1 MTFFGVSAGELAL
14 LAVAILLAGTLA
26 GFFAGLL
33 GIGGAALIVPVLY
46 EVFRVLNVPDEVR
59 FHLCIGTSLAF
70 IVPTSIRSFLAHRAK
85 GAVRMDVLRLW
96 VIPIVI
102 GVIVGALIAYVASV
116 VFFKALYISF
126 TVFMASKL
134 LFGRESWR
142 IADDLPKP
150 PVTIGA
156 GFLIGL
162 VSALMGVGGGAF
174 SAMFLT
180 LFGQSIHVAVATSSA
195 VGVFI
200 SVPGTIGYM
209 LAGWQHQALMPPLS
223 IGFVSILGFLL
234 IAPTGVLA
242 APYGARLAH
251 KLSKRRLEIAF
262 GLFLLL
268 VAIRFAASLVLA

>member
-1 MTFFGVSAGELAL
+1 MSLFGVPAGELAL
-14 LAVAILLAGTLA
+14 LAAAILIAGSLA

-46 EVFRVLNVPDEVR
+46 EVFRLLGVPDEVR
-59 FHLCIGTSLAF
+59 FHLCVGTSLAF
-70 IVPTSIRSFLAHRAK
+70 IVPTSIRSFMAHRAK

-96 VIPIVI
+96 AAPIVL
-102 GVIVGALIAYVASV
+102 GVIVGAVVAYFASSAI
-116 VFFKALYISF
+116 FKGIYISF
-126 TVFMASKL
+126 SIFMAMKL

-142 IADDLPKP
+142 IADHLPKP

-162 VSALMGVGGGAF
+162 ASSLMGVGGGAF

-180 LFGQSIHVAVATSSA
+180 LYGQTIHVAVATSSA

-209 LAGWQHQALMPPLS
+209 FAGWQHQALMPPLS
-223 IGFVSILGFLL
+223 VGYVSFLGLL
-234 IAPTGVLA
+234 LFAPASVLF
-242 APYGARLAH
+242 APYGAKIAH
-251 KLSKRRLEIAF
+251 QWSRRRLETAF
-262 GLFLLL
+262 GLFLLA
-268 VAIRFAASLVLA
+268 VAIRFLYSLLP

>member
-1 MTFFGVSAGELAL
+1 MSFLGVPAGELAL
-14 LAVAILLAGTLA
+14 LAVAILVAGTMA

-96 VIPIVI
+96 AIPVVI
-102 GVIVGALIAYVASV
+102 GVIVGAGIAYVASSA
-116 VFFKALYISF
+116 FFKVIYIAF

-142 IADDLPKP
+142 IAGHLPKP

-180 LFGQSIHVAVATSSA
+180 LYGQTIHVAVATSSA

-200 SVPGTIGYM
+200 SIPGTIGYM
-209 LAGWQHQALMPPLS
+209 LAGWQYQALMPPLS
-223 IGFVSILGFLL
+223 VGYVSILGLL
-234 IAPTGVLA
+234 LFAPASVLT
-242 APYGARLAH
+242 APYGAKIAH
-251 KLSKRRLEIAF
+251 QWSRRKLETAF
-262 GLFLLL
+262 GLFLLA
-268 VAIRFAASLVLA
+268 VAIRFLVSLLP

>member
-1 MTFFGVSAGELAL
+1 MSFLGVPAGELAL
-14 LAVAILLAGTLA
+14 LAVAILVAGTMA

-96 VIPIVI
+96 AIPVVI
-102 GVIVGALIAYVASV
+102 GVIVGAVVAYFASSA
-116 VFFKALYISF
+116 FFKVIYIAF

-142 IADDLPKP
+142 IAGHLPKR

-180 LFGQSIHVAVATSSA
+180 LYGQTIHIAVATSSA

-200 SVPGTIGYM
+200 SIPGTIGYM
-209 LAGWQHQALMPPLS
+209 LAGWQYQALMPPLS
-223 IGFVSILGFLL
+223 VGYVSILGLL
-234 IAPTGVLA
+234 LFAPASVLA
-242 APYGARLAH
+242 APYGAKIAH
-251 KLSKRRLEIAF
+251 QWSRRKLETAF
-262 GLFLLL
+262 GLFLLA
-268 VAIRFAASLVLA
+268 VAIRFLVSLLP